1 MVQRTAHD
9 ARERGQ
15 VALEFVGVITLLI
28 TVAIIAIQLGIAAY
42 AVQQASTAARAA
54 ARAETYN
61 EATMDYQEAG
71 SASMSEW
78 LADGTVFRKERNGDE
93 VTITAE
99 VTIPA
104 ILPAILDL
112 GEARRSAT
120 MPLD

>member
-1 MVQRTAHD
+1 MVKRTA
-9 ARERGQ
+9 REGRDRGQ
-15 VALEFVGVITLLI
+15 VALEYVGVISLLI
-28 TVAIIAIQLGIAAY
+28 VVAIIAIQLGMAAY
-42 AVQQASTAARAA
+42 AVQQANTAARAA

-71 SASMSEW
+71 RASMSDW
-78 LADGTVFRKERNGDE
+78 LAEGTEFRKERNGDE

-104 ILPAILDL
+104 ILPDILDL
-112 GEARRSAT
+112 GEAKRSVT